1 MNRIQ
6 ALLSAVLLGAIG
18 MALTGPASGAPALAA
33 DPSRAAGAAIYGK
46 WCSDC
51 HSTAGGPG
59 SMALERKYHGQL
71 PAILNQRTDL
81 SADYVSQVVRHGVSF
96 MPSFRKTEISNTE
109 LAQLGAYLTP
119 PPQQPR
125 HHAPRIPPVGS
136 SRR

>member
-6 ALLSAVLLGAIG
+6 ALLSAVLLGGIG
-18 MALTGPASGAPALAA
+18 TALAGAAPGAPASAA
-33 DPSRAAGAAIYGK
+33 DPARAAGAAIYGK

-81 SADYVSQVVRHGVSF
+81 SPDYISQVVRQGVSF
-96 MPSFRKTEISNTE
+96 MPSFRKTEISNAE

-119 PPQQPR
+119 LPQQP
-125 HHAPRIPPVGS
+125 HHNASRIHSAGS
-136 SRR
+136 SR